1 MKRNVEKGN
10 GKNLKDK
17 SLVGMVWRCR
27 KDLRVYPGQG
37 TTEYA
42 ILVGVLVVTRVQFS
56 QRSVKRE
63 VGRLFCRSLA
73 SNGRPSIC
81 EFHKTA
87 TRRATRYV
95 DNAKTAS
102 IPVAGTSGRSPPN
115 TWTSRSLPTRAS
127 TARSSTAW
135 STISGRASSTSS
147 WRGSSTASCVASVP
161 SPTWS
166 ARFRESDPRTVCA
179 FARATAAC
187 STSRPPTGA
196 TSRRCSPTM
205 PSLRARGRASAS
217 GGQTSNTRSKDDRG
231 AARNAATGTRL
242 TAKSSPKRQRSCGR
256 ATVRT
261 SQATP

>member
-135 STISGRASSTSS
+135 STISERASSMSS
-147 WRGSSTASCVASVP
+147 WRGSSTASCVASAR

-166 ARFRESDPRTVCA
+166 ARFRESDPRTACA
-179 FARATAAC
+179 SARATAGC

-196 TSRRCSPTM
+196 TSPRCSRTT
-205 PSLRARGRASAS
+205 PSSRARERVSES
-217 GGQTSNTRSKDDRG
+217 GGRTCSTHWTANRD
-231 AARNAATGTRL
+231 AARNGASATRW
-242 TAKSSPKRQRSCGR
+242 TAKSSPRRRRSCER
-256 ATVRT
+256 AIAPT
-261 SQATP
+261 SPGTP